1 MNIKDIILET
11 EEAKD
16 RISDTFLQNLKTK
29 IEKEATM
36 KTNCYTLFL
45 KLVMDDGRISKK
57 ALIPCFSTLSEPL
70 FKQGGINIHING
82 DDALVT
88 KFLFFL
94 DNILKE
100 GSVVI
105 SDK

>member
-1 MNIKDIILET
+1 M
-11 EEAKD
+11 
-16 RISDTFLQNLKTK
+16 NLKETALEIKEGEGIVGGCLKDLKNK
-29 IEKEATM
+29 IESQSGAI
-36 KTNCYTLFL
+36 KTDCYTLFL